1 MRIDMRHSPPVQS
14 LSTTWLPPMMP
25 RPATSS
31 ASRARV
37 LSLVAIAT
45 SFQPDGAC
53 AFIGAPAKSFATK
66 ATIMRAA
73 TDGRN
78 SDAKSVAVIGGGIAG
93 LACAA
98 TLSKSDKYI
107 PTVFDTGRLR
117 PGGRCSSRLPGD
129 QGTKDGAS
137 KSQILDSI
145 VIDHAAQILTVPKGQ
160 GFEAFEEQVRH
171 WEAGGVLKKFPE
183 GSVCE
188 IADGKGGE
196 TFQLKKVNGEM
207 WYGNGGMSAVPQ
219 AIASG
224 KNEFRIEQDVW
235 VSPGNGVKFN
245 GEKGRP
251 FWRVQRNGKPLGT
264 FDELVIAHN
273 GKCADR
279 LMSKTPAR
287 KLHSL
292 LRTNFAPTVP
302 KWGGKR
308 MTLNSI
314 YSYSF
319 AIKKDGSPL
328 TEKLGEEVI
337 SCYVKNHPKLR
348 FLTCQTRKEHDGQT
362 IKNDRFEV
370 WTVLSSPTFAK
381 KYKAPQENIPSDTVE
396 EVSGLLLQAIS
407 ESLGLSPDSLKKEDI
422 LDSKLQL
429 WGAAVPLNTWKTN
442 STATGETKVSAAESG
457 FLFDSDFGVGAC
469 GDWLLD
475 SSIGG
480 AWTSGVRLAEYMMDD
495 KLSSLSAG
503 LPPHGEFS
511 ASRRA
516 HQAGIGSIR

>member
-1 MRIDMRHSPPVQS
+1 M
-14 LSTTWLPPMMP
+14 LSMMP
-25 RPATSS
+25 SPATTCF
-31 ASRARV
+31 SRARL

-45 SFQPDGAC
+45 FRPAE
-53 AFIGAPAKSFATK
+53 AFVGPPKPFT
-66 ATIMRAA
+66 TITTMMKAA

-93 LACAA
+93 LACAT
-98 TLSKSDKYI
+98 TLAKSDKYV

-129 QGTKDGAS
+129 QGAKNGAS

-145 VIDHAAQILTVPKGQ
+145 VIDHAAQILTTPKGK
-160 GFEAFEEQVRH
+160 GFEAFENQVRR
-171 WEAGGVLKKFPE
+171 WEADGVLKKFPT
-183 GSVCE
+183 GSVCD
-188 IADGKGGE
+188 IVDGKGKDE
-196 TFQLKKVNGEM
+196 AFQIKQVNGDM
-207 WYGNGGMSAVPQ
+207 WYGNGGMSAIPQ

-224 KNEFRIEQDVW
+224 GHDFKIEQDVW

-245 GEKGRP
+245 GDKGRP
-251 FWRVQRNGKPLGT
+251 LWRVQRNGKSLGT
-264 FDELVIAHN
+264 FEALVIAHN

-279 LMSKTPAR
+279 LMSKTPAK

-292 LRTNFAPTVP
+292 LRTNFAATVP

-319 AIKKDGSPL
+319 AIKKEGSPL
-328 TEKLGEEVI
+328 SEKLGKEVI

-348 FLTCQTRKEHDGQT
+348 FLTCQTRKEHEGE
-362 IKNDRFEV
+362 KLRNDRFEV

-381 KYKAPQENIPSDTVE
+381 KYKAPQENIPNDTVE

-407 ESLGLSPDSLKKEDI
+407 ESLGLSPSALKKEDI
-422 LDSKLQL
+422 LGSRIQL

-442 STATGETKVSAAESG
+442 STATGETEVSAAESG

-475 SSIGG
+475 SSIAG

-495 KLSSLSAG
+495 TRNSLNVG
-503 LPPHGEFS
+503 LPPNGEFS
-511 ASRRA
+511 ASRAA